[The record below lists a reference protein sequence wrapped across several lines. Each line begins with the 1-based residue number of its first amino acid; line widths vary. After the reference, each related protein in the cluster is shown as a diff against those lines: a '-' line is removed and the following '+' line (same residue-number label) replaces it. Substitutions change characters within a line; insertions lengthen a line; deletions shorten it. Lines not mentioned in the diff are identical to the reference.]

1 LLALEEPWRVL
12 KRGSQNI
19 LEPREMWE
27 LTGQVPNVV
36 FPSGVCV
43 DAVDEEG
50 YASPTSKVRVYYG
63 AADTVIG
70 AAECTIEQ
78 LLEWCDE

>member
-1 LLALEEPWRVL
+1 
-12 KRGSQNI
+12 
-19 LEPREMWE
+19 MWE

-43 DAVDEEG
+43 DSVDEEG
-50 YASPTSKVRVYYG
+50 YALPTSKVRVYYG